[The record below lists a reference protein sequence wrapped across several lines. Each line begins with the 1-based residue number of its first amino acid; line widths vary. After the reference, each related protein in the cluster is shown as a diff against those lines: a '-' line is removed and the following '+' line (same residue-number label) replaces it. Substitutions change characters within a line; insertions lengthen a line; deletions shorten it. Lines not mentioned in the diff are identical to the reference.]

1 MRRRWGDV
9 VVDFHILNESSSVEF
24 VPIVLPDVLPLFPYF
39 SAYFFLQMA
48 PDLLKFTV
56 DFRLNFLLL
65 LPELLHLRFTLFCV
79 YLFPRPFLL
88 LLLTTLLYC
97 CLQLL
102 YFLFVEGTHIGYPMK
117 FGKQL
122 IEGLLMV
129 QVLSEI
135 LLVHIQ
141 NLLSNFLLYS
151 INVHFLR
158 PSQTTIFHCFWPF
171 FRRVQNVFIP
181 VFPDASKHV
190 QLFEVVLSVRL

>member
-1 MRRRWGDV
+1 
-9 VVDFHILNESSSVEF
+9 
-24 VPIVLPDVLPLFPYF
+24 
-39 SAYFFLQMA
+39 MA

-65 LPELLHLRFTLFCV
+65 LPELLHLGFTLFCV
-79 YLFPRPFLL
+79 YLFPHPFLL

-129 QVLSEI
+129 QVLLIIVSERLRLVWA
-135 LLVHIQ
+135 LLLH
-141 NLLSNFLLYS
+141 LL
-151 INVHFLR
+151 
-158 PSQTTIFHCFWPF
+158 
-171 FRRVQNVFIP
+171 RRQLIP
-181 VFPDASKHV
+181 
-190 QLFEVVLSVRL
+190 